1 MPRAMEIIGGQAT
14 APSTTV
20 TALTMFAGNSLTIRN
35 APLESEVKLLQG
47 WVDVQ
52 GAGYLRV
59 RSPRLHDNVQGIRLY
74 TVVSEPQPL
83 LPWGFP
89 QKLIPQD
96 TLIAEIT
103 GSATAGDLEMAALL
117 IAYANLPGVD
127 ARLASPEDVLR
138 RMVNIVTVE
147 NTIATGTTGGWSG
160 EEPLNA
166 EFDLLKANTD
176 YALLGY
182 LASVEC
188 LAVRWRGVDTGNLGV
203 GGPGIETLR
212 YMTADWFVQLSRYY
226 QMPLIP
232 VFNSANRAGILVD
245 AAQDENGADVTV
257 TSIFA
262 EIGPAG
268 QALTP
273 AR

>member
-1 MPRAMEIIGGQAT
+1 MRALEIIGGYAT
-14 APSTTV
+14 APSTTF
-20 TALTMFAGNSLTIRN
+20 TALTMFTGNSLAIRN
-35 APLESEVKLLQG
+35 APLESDVKLLQA
-47 WVDVQ
+47 WVDAQ
-52 GAGYLRV
+52 GAGCLRI

-74 TVVSEPQPL
+74 TVVSEVAPL

-96 TLIAEIT
+96 TLVAELT
-103 GSATAGDLEMAALL
+103 GSATSGDIESAALL
-117 IAYANLPGVD
+117 IYYSDLKGVD
-127 ARLASPEDVLR
+127 ARLASVDDVLR

-147 NTIATGTTGGWSG
+147 NTIATGTGGGWTG
-160 EEPLNA
+160 EEALNA

-182 LASVEC
+182 LVSAEC

-203 GGPGIETLR
+203 GGPGHEALKGV
-212 YMTADWFVQLSRYY
+212 TANWFVRLSQAYG
-226 QMPLIP
+226 MGLIP
-232 VFNSANRAGILVD
+232 VFNSANKAGILVD
-245 AAQDENGADVTV
+245 AAQDENGADVTL

-268 QALTP
+268 AVAAA

>member
-1 MPRAMEIIGGQAT
+1 VARALEIIGGLAT
-14 APSTTV
+14 APSTTA
-20 TALTMFAGNSLTIRN
+20 TALTMFTGNSLTIRN
-35 APLESEVKLLQG
+35 APLDSEVRLLQA

-52 GAGYLRV
+52 GAGYLRI

-83 LPWGFP
+83 LPMGYG

-103 GSATAGDLEMAALL
+103 GSATAGDIESALML
-117 IAYANLPGVD
+117 LYYSNLPGVD

-147 NTIATGTTGGWSG
+147 NTLALGTAGGWSG
-160 EEPLNA
+160 EEALNA

-182 LASVEC
+182 QVSAEC
-188 LAVRWRGVDTGNLGV
+188 AAVRWRGVDTGNLGV
-203 GGPGIETLR
+203 GGPGIETLKAL
-212 YMTADWFVQLSRYY
+212 TANWFVRLS
-226 QMPLIP
+226 QAFGLPLIP
-232 VFNSANRAGILVD
+232 VFNSANKAGILVD
-245 AAQDENGADVTV
+245 GAQDENGADPTL
-257 TSIFA
+257 TSILA

-268 QALTP
+268 QAVAA